1 LVSTS
6 RFNETNAKAEL
17 WFTLLICGEKYPI
30 ISNLEFSGLIT
41 AFTNLNVKD
50 IISKIKNILNK
61 NPHFFQYILKI
72 IPINYVCATN
82 IQTISEIVER
92 HYREFIKEN
101 ESFKIKLNRRKH
113 EELERDA
120 FINIIAKKI
129 KNRVD
134 LKKPDIV
141 VRFEIL
147 GNFCGISFLRS
158 EDFLRFKCRT
168 TSN

>member
-1 LVSTS
+1 MVSTS

-41 AFTNLNVKD
+41 AFTNLNEKD
-50 IISKIKNILNK
+50 IISKIKIILNK
-61 NPHFFQYILKI
+61 DPNFFQYILKI
-72 IPINYVCATN
+72 IPINFVCITN
-82 IQTISEIVER
+82 IQIISEIVET
-92 HYREFIKEN
+92 HYKEFIKEN

-113 EELERDA
+113 EEIEREA
-120 FINIIAKKI
+120 FVKIIAKRINNK
-129 KNRVD
+129 VD

-158 EDFLRFKCRT
+158 KDFLKFKCRT